1 MAKIKVE
8 NKITSV
14 LFESIKVYGANIW
27 PFTRYMLFPILGQ
40 LIGLALIFGLA
51 SVYTAKLPELISTY
65 AFFNSFS
72 SIVLCVILI
81 TVPGMLIFLK
91 AFWDFLVA
99 YGALNSM
106 AESAINTGK
115 VYDFPAHN
123 AVVTNRT
130 FKFIALWLVISILSM
145 IALFPLIWL
154 IGGILFIYF
163 VLVFQV
169 FIFEPN
175 ASIYDCF
182 KRSML
187 LIKGNFA
194 RTFIIMAVIAFF
206 THYIFVEG
214 FSVFFDLTKLSQLLG
229 GIFEN
234 WVQNTIPL
242 DNFNNYMI
250 NINPRFDV
258 ITPSKI
264 AGMFVYQI
272 VFFIVTGLTLPLRSI
287 CWTIWYKVL
296 SRDVASAVSTKS
308 VNQKTKKLD
317 KNIIKR
323 ATQKDE
329 D

>member
-1 MAKIKVE
+1 MAKCKIE
-8 NKITSV
+8 NK
-14 LFESIKVYGANIW
+14 LFSILLEGIKIYSSNIL
-27 PFTRYMLFPILGQ
+27 PFTKYMLFPVLGQ
-40 LIGLALIFGLA
+40 VIGLGLIFGLA

-65 AFFNSFS
+65 EFFNSFS
-72 SIVLCVILI
+72 SIVLCVVLI

-123 AVVTNRT
+123 AIITNRT
-130 FKFIALWLVISILSM
+130 FKFIALWFVIGILGTL
-145 IALFPLIWL
+145 AVFPLLWL

-163 VLVFQV
+163 ILVFQV
-169 FIFEPN
+169 FTFEQD
-175 ASIYDCF
+175 ASIFDCF
-182 KRSML
+182 KKSML

-194 RTFIIMAVIAFF
+194 RTFVIMAVVAFF
-206 THYIFVEG
+206 THYLFVEG
-214 FSVFFDLTKLSQLLG
+214 FSVFFDLTKLTQLLG
-229 GIFEN
+229 GIFES
-234 WVQNTIPL
+234 WVENNIPL

-264 AGMFVYQI
+264 ANMFVYQI

-287 CWTIWYKVL
+287 YWTLWYKAL
-296 SRDVASAVSTKS
+296 SQNSNNTSKRTNNS
-308 VNQKTKKLD
+308 KTKKLD

-323 ATQKDE
+323 ATQKE